1 MKDNYCRFN
10 IVMLV
15 LMASVILWMLIR
27 QEQRDYLQD
36 KKMDEWMSNTAATLE
51 GMEYEVSKLMSESQN
66 DTLYGK

>member
-1 MKDNYCRFN
+1 MKDNYCRLN

-27 QEQRDYLQD
+27 QENRDYLQD

-51 GMEYEVSKLMSESQN
+51 GMEYEVSKLMSEKQDS
-66 DTLYGK
+66 LYGK

>member
-1 MKDNYCRFN
+1 MNDNCCRLN

-51 GMEYEVSKLMSESQN
+51 GMEYEVSKLMSEMQS